1 MSVFDRKELFI
12 NLKIFRKNPLSLV
25 GLVIVAATFVIALAV
40 SIGGTRVTPYDPL
53 TIHLDA
59 AFQTPSTEHFL
70 GTDELGRDILSRV
83 LYGIPIDLEIGLII
97 VAVSAIIGLSLG
109 SIAGFYGGRLDEIL
123 MRTTD
128 VFLSF
133 PVIVLALAISM
144 ALGPG
149 IPNLIK
155 ALIMVWWPVYARLAR
170 ADAMSARE
178 NQYVENA
185 RTAGLG
191 SLEIIGTHIIP
202 NIISSIL
209 VYATLDLGLVI
220 IYASVLSYLG
230 LGAQPPTPECGR
242 MVYEGQIFL
251 RSAWWVSIMPGIVL
265 FIIVVG
271 FCLIGDAVR
280 DSMDPRMRR
289 IA

>member
-1 MSVFDRKELFI
+1 MSLFDKKELFLS
-12 NLKIFRKNPLSLV
+12 LKIFRKNPISVAGLIIV
-25 GLVIVAATFVIALAV
+25 VATLVISLAV
-40 SIGGTRVTPYDPL
+40 TIGGSQVTPYNPYE
-53 TIHLDA
+53 IHLDGS
-59 AFQTPSTEHFL
+59 FQAPSTEHLL
-70 GTDELGRDILSRV
+70 GTDELGRDILSRIIF
-83 LYGIPIDLEIGLII
+83 GIPLDLEVALII
-97 VAVSAIIGLSLG
+97 VTASVMIGLGLG

-128 VFLSF
+128 IFLSF
-133 PVIVLALAISM
+133 PVIVLALALSM

-155 ALIMVWWPVYARLAR
+155 ALIIVWWPVYARMAR
-170 ADAMSARE
+170 ADTMSVKE
-178 NQYVENA
+178 NQYVETA

-191 SLEIIGTHIIP
+191 SLEIIRTHIIP
-202 NIISSIL
+202 NIISPLL
-209 VYATLDLGLVI
+209 VYATLDVGMVI

-242 MVYEGQIFL
+242 MVYEGQNFL
-251 RSAWWVSIMPGIVL
+251 RSSWWISILPGIAL

-271 FCLIGDAVR
+271 FCLLGDALR